1 MPAHALLNIAVRA
14 ARNAGEIIVRSMNRL
29 ESLQITSKGR
39 NDFVTEVDQAAER
52 EIIAHIR
59 KLYPRHSFLAE
70 ESGQTDGGDGGE
82 TVWIIDPLDGTT
94 NFLHGFPVFA
104 VSIACQ
110 IRGKLEHAVVY
121 DPMRQEIFTASRG
134 RGAHL
139 DNHRIRVSKQR
150 SLDGALV
157 STGFPYRANM
167 QHMDAYIAMMR
178 AVMEQT
184 AGIRRPGS
192 AALDLAYVAAG
203 RVDAFW
209 EIGLKAWDTAA
220 GTLLIQEAGGR
231 VGTLTG
237 EPYTQ
242 NGNII
247 AGSPKAYEALVEL
260 IAPHVTERLRD
271 S

>member
-1 MPAHALLNIAVRA
+1 MPVHALLNIAVRA

-29 ESLQITSKGR
+29 ESLQVTSKGR
-39 NDFVTEVDQAAER
+39 NDFVTEIDQAAER

-59 KLYPRHSFLAE
+59 KHYPKHSFLAE

-94 NFLHGFPVFA
+94 NFLHGFPQFS

-110 IRGKLEHAVVY
+110 HRGKLEHAVIY
-121 DPMRQEIFTASRG
+121 DPLRQEIFTASRG
-134 RGAHL
+134 GGAHL

-150 SLDGALV
+150 GLEGSLIA
-157 STGFPYRANM
+157 TGFPYRSNM
-167 QHMDAYIAMMR
+167 QHIDAYLGMMR
-178 AVMEQT
+178 AVMEHT

-209 EIGLKAWDTAA
+209 EIGLKPWDTAA

-231 VGTLTG
+231 IGTLTG
-237 EPYTQ
+237 AAYTQ
-242 NGNII
+242 NGNVI
-247 AGSPKAYEALVEL
+247 AGSPRVYEALIEL
-260 IAPHVTERLRD
+260 LAPHVTERLRD

>member
-1 MPAHALLNIAVRA
+1 MPVHALLNIAVRA

-39 NDFVTEVDQAAER
+39 NDFVTEIDRAAEA
-52 EIIAHIR
+52 EIIGHIR
-59 KLYPRHSFLAE
+59 KHYPKHSFLAE
-70 ESGQTDGGDGGE
+70 ESGEIQGSDRE

-94 NFLHGFPVFA
+94 NFLHGFPVFS

-110 IRGKLEHAVVY
+110 HRGKLEHAVVY

-134 RGAHL
+134 SGAHL

-150 SLDGALV
+150 GLEGALV
-157 STGFPYRANM
+157 GTGFPYRSNM
-167 QHMDAYIAMMR
+167 LHIDAYLAMMR

-184 AGIRRPGS
+184 SGIRRPGS

-203 RVDAFW
+203 RTDAFW
-209 EIGLKAWDTAA
+209 EIGLKPWDTAA

-231 VGTLTG
+231 VGTLAG
-237 EPYTQ
+237 APYTQ
-242 NGNII
+242 GGNII

-260 IAPHVTERLRD
+260 LAPHVTERLL
-271 S
+271 